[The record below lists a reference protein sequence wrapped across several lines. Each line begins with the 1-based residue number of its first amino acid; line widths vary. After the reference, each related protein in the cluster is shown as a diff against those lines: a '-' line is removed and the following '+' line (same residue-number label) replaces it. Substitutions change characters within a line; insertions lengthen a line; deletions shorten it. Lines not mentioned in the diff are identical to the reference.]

1 MSSPIAGK
9 RIGLVTAWASRSN
22 GGVFEAVV
30 AQAAMLR
37 ELGAQPVVLAVED
50 EFHGTDRWRLDPCE
64 VMTVPPAGPRA
75 LAYSADLARALDD
88 AQLDLLHLHG
98 IWQYPSH
105 ASGAWARRWHR
116 PLVIS
121 PHGMLAEWI
130 TARNRWKKTLA
141 RLAWERRAWRSAS
154 VFHALTATEQADI
167 TREAPATRS
176 AIIPNAAPK
185 LAPFSADPRPPHA
198 LYLGR
203 IHAKKNIPA
212 LIAGWR
218 LALPHLPADA
228 QLTIAGWGD
237 DAGIA
242 QLEAA
247 MVGHDRSIAF
257 VGTAFGSQKAAL
269 FDSARFLVLPSL
281 SEGLPMA
288 VLEAWASGTPT
299 IMSRH
304 CQLPEGFLAGAAID
318 SGTTPEAIAAALRDG
333 FSRDGSAWQD
343 MAGAARNLAV
353 GSFGKGTVARRWE
366 ALYAS
371 LLTG

>member
-1 MSSPIAGK
+1 MAGPIAGK
-9 RIGLVTAWASRSN
+9 RIGLLTAWASRAN

-50 EFHGTDRWRLDPCE
+50 EFLAADRWRLDPCE
-64 VMTVPPAGPRA
+64 VVAVPTAGPRA
-75 LAYSADLARALDD
+75 LAYSAGLARALDG

-105 ASGAWARRWHR
+105 AAGAWARRWHR
-116 PLVIS
+116 PLVVS

-130 TARNRWKKTLA
+130 TTRNRWKKFLA
-141 RLAWERRAWRSAS
+141 RMGWERRSWASAA
-154 VFHALTATEQADI
+154 VFHALTLAEEADI
-167 TREAPATRS
+167 AREVPAFRS
-176 AIIPNAAPK
+176 AVIPNAAPK
-185 LAPFSADPRPPHA
+185 LTPFSADPRPPHA

-237 DAGIA
+237 DVGIA

-247 MVGHDRSIAF
+247 MADQDPSIDF

-304 CQLPEGFLAGAAID
+304 CQLPEGFMAGAAID
-318 SGTTPEAIAAALRDG
+318 SGTSAEAIATALRDG
-333 FSRDGSAWQD
+333 FDLSDQGWLD
-343 MAGAARNLAV
+343 MAEAARKLAV
-353 GSFGKGTVARRWE
+353 DPFGADAVTRCWD
-366 ALYAS
+366 ALYGS

>member
-1 MSSPIAGK
+1 MAGPVAGK
-9 RIGLVTAWASRSN
+9 RIGLLSAWASRAN

-37 ELGAQPVVLAVED
+37 ELGAQPVVLAAGD
-50 EFHGTDRWRLDPCE
+50 EHHAQDRWRLDRCE
-64 VMTVPPAGPRA
+64 VVVVPAIGPRA
-75 LAYSADLARALDD
+75 LAYAPHMARALDE
-88 AQLDLLHLHG
+88 ARLDLLHLHG
-98 IWQYPSH
+98 IWQYPTH
-105 ASGAWARRWHR
+105 AAGAWARRWHR

-121 PHGMLAEWI
+121 PHGMFAEWI

-141 RLAWERRAWRSAS
+141 RLAWERRSWASAS
-154 VFHALTATEQADI
+154 LVHALTAAEQADI
-167 TREAPATRS
+167 AREMPAAPC
-176 AIIPNAAPK
+176 AIVPNAAPTP
-185 LAPFSADPRPPHA
+185 APVSDAARPPHA

-203 IHAKKNIPA
+203 IHPKKNLPA

-218 LALPHLPADA
+218 LARPHLPANA

-237 DAGIA
+237 DEGIA

-247 MVGHDRSIAF
+247 MAGGDPSIAF

-269 FDSARFLVLPSL
+269 FDIARFLVLPSL

-299 IMSRH
+299 IMSQH
-304 CQLPEGFLAGAAID
+304 CQLPEGFAAGAAID
-318 SGTTPEAIAAALRDG
+318 CGTGAETIAAALRDG
-333 FSRDGSAWQD
+333 FGRSDEAWQA
-343 MAGAARNLAV
+343 MADAARDLARAR
-353 GSFGKGTVARRWE
+353 FGRDTIARRWE

-371 LLTG
+371 LLSG